1 MELTRNQSRW
11 FSTATKDERLAF
23 MAKGKA
29 HCAQMMN
36 RYTGEIVFSP
46 FVRGIRLSGSFKT
59 HDEAIA
65 EAEQF
70 LSEIEP
76 VLTLD
81 EKALGITGE
90 CASQMELCEE
100 YDISICDVVHIGSLM
115 VTESLNDKEDFV
127 DLFLSDYGCNLN
139 HHYSVK
145 EIMPEEHTD
154 DVHDLQDHFYSIGVF
169 GFALQVSKSVEFG
182 RQLEWFYA
190 ETFDEAFSMA
200 VEWAKE
206 IDGETK

>member
-1 MELTRNQSRW
+1 MELTRNQSKW

-23 MAKGKA
+23 MAKGDA

-36 RYTGEIVFSP
+36 RDTGDIVFAP

-65 EAEQF
+65 EAEKF

-76 VLTLD
+76 AVTLD
-81 EKALGITGE
+81 EKSLGITGE
-90 CASQMELCEE
+90 CTSQMELCEE
-100 YDISICDVVHIGSLM
+100 YDIRICDVVHIGSLM
-115 VTESLNDKEDFV
+115 VTEGLNDKEDFL
-127 DLFLSDYGCNLN
+127 DLFLSDYGCDLN
-139 HHYSVK
+139 HHSSIK
-145 EIMPEEHTD
+145 EIMPEEEIE
-154 DVHDLQDHFYSIGVF
+154 DVYDMQDHFYNIGVF

-190 ETFDEAFSMA
+190 ETFDEAFGMA

-206 IDGETK
+206 MDGDA